1 MLYVTKYILSSLL
14 ARDEKNHLE
23 NFYVKLNLSNEKWL
37 ISYSYNP
44 NKSMS
49 CNHLDALRTFLDL
62 HSTTC
67 EKILI
72 LGDFNVGIEEQ
83 NSNFFEI
90 TTFLQAL
97 WNSPHVTKIQ
107 IILLHVLIW
116 FYLTHVETFGVLV
129 L

>member
-1 MLYVTKYILSSLL
+1 MYVTKYIPSSLL
-14 ARDEKNHLE
+14 ATDEENHIE

-37 ISYSYNP
+37 VSYSYNP

-62 HSTTC
+62 HSTTF

-83 NSNFFEI
+83 NSNFSEI

-97 WNSPHVTKIQ
+97 
-107 IILLHVLIW
+107 
-116 FYLTHVETFGVLV
+116 
-129 L
+129 

>member
-49 CNHLDALRTFLDL
+49 CNHLDALITFLDL

-72 LGDFNVGIEEQ
+72 LGDFNVGIEAQ
-83 NSNFFEI
+83 DSNLSEI
-90 TTFLQAL
+90 TTFLLAL
-97 WNSPHVTKIQ
+97 
-107 IILLHVLIW
+107 
-116 FYLTHVETFGVLV
+116 
-129 L
+129 

>member
-49 CNHLDALRTFLDL
+49 WNHLDALITFLDL

-72 LGDFNVGIEEQ
+72 LGDFNVGIEAQ
-83 NSNFFEI
+83 DSNLSEI

-97 WNSPHVTKIQ
+97 WNSPHVTKTQ